1 MGIDMTLLDG
11 DVKAGCEFRARK
23 IWGLFRDAGMDI
35 MPLAKDEYSVTHPN
49 TVLWDMVEMLDH
61 PARQDEFI
69 AKLVAMKFGN
79 EEASRQWVGC
89 LLADLRRWAEAG
101 YGFRIG
107 I

>member
-1 MGIDMTLLDG
+1 MGIDMTILDG
-11 DVKAGCEFRARK
+11 NVKVYELQARK

-35 MPLAKDEYSVTHPN
+35 MPLAKGEQSVTHSN

-61 PARQDEFI
+61 PVRQEEFI
-69 AKLVAMKFGN
+69 AKLVAMRIGTR
-79 EEASRQWVGC
+79 EECTTWVDT
-89 LLADLRRWAEAG
+89 LFVDLRRWAEKG